1 MTTITFGSEDAIFGS
16 GVYGEAV
23 YGEFG
28 PTLLIDGFS
37 TTSSVGVLDTS
48 ANANTTL
55 VGVTG
60 ESFVGDVTANIT
72 ELIEVGPSAAQS
84 AVGTV
89 QVNISEILVGVSA
102 TGFAGDLS
110 FEAKANT
117 TPEGA
122 EVTALEGT
130 VEASGGALES
140 LNGVE
145 GTTTLGTV
153 IISATV
159 GLTGQQLNGSVG
171 VVKPNIVEYISGVS
185 VTSAVST
192 TEEFGTATQVLPS
205 VFATSQV
212 GNTTE
217 VGVVFN
223 FEAVKETYDR
233 RRTIRLSRVA

>member
-60 ESFVGDVTANIT
+60 ESFVGNVTANIT
-72 ELIEVGPSAAQS
+72 ELIEVGPPAAQS

-89 QVNISEILVGVSA
+89 QVNISERLVGVSA

-110 FEAKANT
+110 FEAEANT
-117 TPEGA
+117 TPEGVEA
-122 EVTALEGT
+122 TVLEGV

-145 GTTTLGTV
+145 GTTALGTV
-153 IISATV
+153 IIPATV

-185 VTSAVST
+185 ATSAVST
-192 TEEFGTATQVLPS
+192 TDEFGTAIQVLPS
-205 VFATSQV
+205 VFATGQA